1 MTEQEIVLEVKK
13 RLVLAMNGIASAGMK
28 ESGMKYRLN
37 YGVELPRIREIAS
50 DFEKDKKVASALWKE
65 DIRECR
71 MLAAMLYP
79 EDLFLPDLACVWV
92 GQIKYPDLAEVCSMY
107 LFSRMKGA
115 SHTAFQWIAGEN
127 EMVQYCGYLTILHLM
142 RGGCG
147 EMSERYRAELV
158 DQAKAAVA
166 GGSLFPAQ
174 AARKVLDFL
183 EADGRH

>member
-1 MTEQEIVLEVKK
+1 MTEQETVLEIRK
-13 RLVLAMNGIASAGMK
+13 RLMLSMNGIASTEMK

-37 YGVELPRIREIAS
+37 YGVELPRIKEIALDYS
-50 DFEKDKKVASALWKE
+50 KDVKTASALWKE

-79 EDLFLPDLACVWV
+79 EELFLPDLACVWV

-115 SHTAFQWIAGEN
+115 SQTAFQWIASEN
-127 EMVQYCGYLTILHLM
+127 EMVQYCGFLTILHLM
-142 RGGCG
+142 RKGIG
-147 EMSERYRAELV
+147 EMGERYRAELE

-166 GGSLFPAQ
+166 NNGIFPAQ
-174 AARKVLDFL
+174 AARRVLEFL
-183 EADGRH
+183 ETNGKH